1 MIKVYRAS
9 SFAYTPWADFVPGD
23 LAYLN
28 KNNIF
33 LTNEIKDAD
42 LIIAQNMK
50 KLYPYLIKYGLT
62 KKFLIWT
69 LEPRFDFNFTS
80 IYKWLG
86 LFKVHVM
93 NVYTGDVFIS
103 NLSIC
108 VGKIT
113 EKLTLLPREYVI
125 RRRNVAALMSHYQGV
140 NTKPIYRFG
149 SNIDL
154 ISIRTKIVIEGYRQG
169 IIDIYGKGWP
179 GGMSKEDSRDGAWT
193 NRKQDILN
201 EYAFNLCFEN
211 TASSNYVTEK
221 IWDSIRS
228 YSLPIY
234 YGKGTNI
241 YDLFPNDSF
250 IDYAVFESPQQL
262 FSFIMNIS
270 DEEYINRMNNCIDVY
285 NNISK
290 NHDVIYRSERLSV
303 LDAIVKKIDLIFRDA
318 RVK

>member
-1 MIKVYRAS
+1 
-9 SFAYTPWADFVPGD
+9 
-23 LAYLN
+23 
-28 KNNIF
+28 
-33 LTNEIKDAD
+33 
-42 LIIAQNMK
+42 MK

-69 LEPRFDFNFTS
+69 LEPRFDLNFSS

-86 LFKVHVM
+86 IFKVHVM

-113 EKLTLLPREYVI
+113 EKLTLLPRDYVI
-125 RRRNVAALMSHYQGV
+125 RRRNVAALMSHYQGI

-154 ISIRTKIVIEGYRQG
+154 ISIRTKIAIEGYRQG

-179 GGMSKEDSRDGAWT
+179 RGMSKEDSRDGAWT
-193 NRKQDILN
+193 NRKQDILSD
-201 EYAFNLCFEN
+201 YAFNLCFEN
-211 TASSNYVTEK
+211 TASPNYVTEK

-250 IDYAVFESPQQL
+250 IDYALFESPQQL
-262 FSFIMNIS
+262 FSFIMNLS
-270 DEEYINRMNNCIDVY
+270 DEEYIDRMNRCIEVF
-285 NNISK
+285 NKISK
-290 NHDVIYRSERLSV
+290 DNEYIYKSERQRV
-303 LDAIVKKIDLIFRDA
+303 LQAIVHKVDEIFGR
-318 RVK
+318 